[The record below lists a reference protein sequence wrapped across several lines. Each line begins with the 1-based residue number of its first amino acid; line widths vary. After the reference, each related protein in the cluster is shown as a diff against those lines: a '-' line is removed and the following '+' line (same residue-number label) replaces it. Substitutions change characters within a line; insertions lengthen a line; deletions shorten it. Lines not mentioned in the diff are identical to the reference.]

1 MASRSL
7 DDLIPELKEK
17 AIRHQELCKDAGIEI
32 VFTCTARSVKEQIA
46 LYAQGRQELN
56 EVNELRRIAGLWPI
70 SEEANQ
76 RKVTWTLNSR
86 HLIDIE
92 DVNLYNDKSRAY
104 DIAIVRDAGGK
115 VIWDLKAD
123 VNENEVGDYEE
134 AARLGESLGLTAG
147 ARFKSPDWVHFE
159 WSRRGELNP

>member
-7 DDLIPELKEK
+7 DDLVPELKEK
-17 AIRHQELCKDAGIEI
+17 AIKHQELCKDAGIEI
-32 VFTCTARSVKEQIA
+32 IITCTARLVKEQIA
-46 LYAQGRQELN
+46 LYAQGRQPLD

-86 HLIDIE
+86 HLIDLE
-92 DVNLYNDKSRAY
+92 DVNLYNDKARAY
-104 DIAIVRDAGGK
+104 DIAIVRDEK
-115 VIWDLKAD
+115 NNWDVKAD
-123 VNENEVGDYEE
+123 INENEIADYEE

>member
-7 DDLIPELKEK
+7 DDLVPELKEK

-32 VFTCTARSVKEQIA
+32 IFTCTARLVKEQIA
-46 LYAQGRQELN
+46 LYAQGRQALD
-56 EVNELRRIAGLWPI
+56 EVNELRRIAGLRPI
-70 SEEANQ
+70 TEEANQ
-76 RKVTWTLNSR
+76 RPVTWTLNSK
-86 HLIDIE
+86 HLIDLE
-92 DVNLYNDKSRAY
+92 DVNLYNDKARAY
-104 DIAIVRDAGGK
+104 DIAIVRDGGK
-115 VIWDLKAD
+115 VIWDLKTD